1 MASENNTATELKNL
15 ILQRHLQPG
24 DAIPTETE
32 LCEILQVSRSSV
44 REAVRTLAALDI
56 LKVCHGRGTYV
67 GDMSLQPLVDA
78 IVFRASLAPSSD
90 LNTLKEIVEIRR
102 LMDIN
107 AGPELINSFKDTDN
121 PEIRDLIKQMVFYAS
136 QGRDFSAYDLEFH
149 KSLTSRIENT
159 MQGQFVEA
167 FWKIHMVIN
176 PMLEIP
182 TPDNLDETARAHGE
196 ILDALEAGDLEAYQK
211 AVDHHYQPILDN
223 LERTTQHRKDQ

>member
-15 ILQRHLQPG
+15 ILQRRLEPG

-67 GDMSLQPLVDA
+67 SEMSLQPLVDA
-78 IVFRASLAPSSD
+78 IVFRASLATSSD
-90 LNTLKEIVEIRR
+90 LNTLREIVEIRR

-107 AGPELINSFKDTDN
+107 AGPELITSFVNTEN
-121 PEIRDLIKQMVFYAS
+121 PDIRKLVDQMVLAAS
-136 QGRDFSAYDLEFH
+136 QGKDFSAYDQAFH
-149 KSLTSRIENT
+149 ESLTSRLDNK

-182 TPDNLDETARAHGE
+182 TPHNLEETARAHGE
-196 ILDALEAGDLEAYQK
+196 ILDALETGDLEAYQK

-223 LERTTQHRKDQ
+223 LERTTLHRQHR